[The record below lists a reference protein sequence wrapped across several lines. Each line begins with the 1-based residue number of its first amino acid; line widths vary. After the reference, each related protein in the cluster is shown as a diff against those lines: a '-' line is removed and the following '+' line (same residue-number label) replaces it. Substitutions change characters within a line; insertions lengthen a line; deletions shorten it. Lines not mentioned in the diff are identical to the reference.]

1 MIDVT
6 IDGFDILKTLKKYK
20 VLITITLLVCTLMAI
35 AYVIW
40 GKKIYR
46 SQSTFRTLELENI
59 IIPSR
64 IQDLKNFDYITYDSK
79 NPERVNM
86 YSFNLLKTD
95 GFAKKTIEK
104 FNLKEYFEIQE
115 TDPYKAFDITL
126 KNYRG
131 ELVSFIYDQDSELV
145 TINVESKDAK
155 LSLDIVNYQ
164 IELLRNYYRSEFYRH
179 KDDLV
184 NFLND
189 RVVEVE
195 AKKEIIDKEIKEY
208 DEENSSYE
216 LDTKIQVILDNY
228 FQLYQDKLMN
238 EIDLNIARLKYGALS
253 PQAQELAIKDSLLVQ
268 QLDKFTENT
277 DNDPGF
283 LTFQDIPEHILTQ
296 STLLNEQELYSDLL
310 SYLRLI
316 YESSKIDRERYQQ
329 VVEIIDEA
337 YLAGLPVK
345 PKPTMTIIITVL
357 VSFLLTTTLVYNYD
371 LLRRIHQK

>member
-1 MIDVT
+1 M
-6 IDGFDILKTLKKYK
+6 G
-20 VLITITLLVCTLMAI
+20 
-35 AYVIW
+35 

-184 NFLND
+184 
-189 RVVEVE
+189 
-195 AKKEIIDKEIKEY
+195 
-208 DEENSSYE
+208 
-216 LDTKIQVILDNY
+216 
-228 FQLYQDKLMN
+228 
-238 EIDLNIARLKYGALS
+238 
-253 PQAQELAIKDSLLVQ
+253 
-268 QLDKFTENT
+268 
-277 DNDPGF
+277 
-283 LTFQDIPEHILTQ
+283 
-296 STLLNEQELYSDLL
+296 
-310 SYLRLI
+310 
-316 YESSKIDRERYQQ
+316 
-329 VVEIIDEA
+329 
-337 YLAGLPVK
+337 
-345 PKPTMTIIITVL
+345 
-357 VSFLLTTTLVYNYD
+357 
-371 LLRRIHQK
+371 